1 MYEMSWLALFIR
13 KAHLPLLYSSPLN
26 VTSLI
31 KHTLKY
37 QLASFFSPDTVKNI
51 FSALS
56 WSWVWWLNINSVLG
70 QF

>member
-31 KHTLKY
+31 KHPLKY
-37 QLASFFSPDTVKNI
+37 QLASFFSPDTVKKK
-51 FSALS
+51 L
-56 WSWVWWLNINSVLG
+56 VLFRDLECG
-70 QF
+70 GSTLIQF